1 MEITSSL
8 HLHWIRRAQC
18 EVKADQN
25 PESKITK
32 APPVCAQEYQ
42 NPESKIKNPKSGK
55 KLKVQNPES
64 KITKRS
70 HRRPRNDSESRIQ
83 NPESPKGMPAEE
95 RRGQHPESTIQGL
108 RRGERRVEESR
119 VQDPEVR
126 CWYFNVESKILKTR
140 SSLSLSIIK
149 IQDPGP

>member
-1 MEITSSL
+1 MEIRSSL

-32 APPVCAQEYQ
+32 TPPVCAQEYE

-70 HRRPRNDSESRIQ
+70 HRRRRNDSESRIQ
-83 NPESPKGMPAEE
+83 NPESPKRMPAEE

-108 RRGERRVEESR
+108 RRGWEGGRIQSPRSR
-119 VQDPEVR
+119 SAVLVFECGVQDPET
-126 CWYFNVESKILKTR
+126 KILTF
-140 SSLSLSIIK
+140 IIYN
-149 IQDPGP
+149 